1 MIITIIIILLWIIS
15 IIGGYLYIR
24 PKLKTTQQIDQ
35 ALANKNIELAKQNQE
50 LQVEY
55 KALQAG
61 IEENQKTAQFWTDYL
76 TKSQED
82 ALHLSDIYKKKCLDR
97 AKTDAERETEKIREE
112 YQKEI
117 EQYKSDYL
125 DLLAETADN
134 FQKEINQKIKEQN
147 ELDNEIKERENEI
160 QAYVELNKR
169 LYEEEHKND
178 YYRLCLS
185 DNDLTEIYELR
196 KITPTLKNSEPLMKA
211 IWKIYYEKPYT
222 DLIGRVVGN
231 GRHTGIYKITNIEN
245 KMCYVGQAVDI
256 AERWKTHIKRG
267 IGAEAPGNNKLYPA
281 MLSFGVEN
289 FTFEILEE
297 CDRSK
302 LSEREDYW
310 QDICKAKEFGYSIK

>member
-1 MIITIIIILLWIIS
+1 MIIIIILLWIIS

-35 ALANKNIELAKQNQE
+35 TLANTNIELAKQNQE
-50 LQVEY
+50 LQTKY

-76 TKSQED
+76 TKSQEY
-82 ALHLSDIYKKKCLDR
+82 ALHLSDSYKKTCIER
-97 AKTDAERETEKIREE
+97 AQKDADKEKKKIRQQ
-112 YQKEI
+112 YLDEI
-117 EQYKSDYL
+117 ETYKADYL
-125 DLLAETADN
+125 NLLAETADN

-147 ELDNEIKERENEI
+147 KLDDEIKERENEI

-185 DNDLTEIYELR
+185 DNDLTEIHELR

-222 DLIGRVVGN
+222 DLVGRVVGN

-256 AERWKTHIKRG
+256 ADRWKTHIKRG

-302 LSEREDYW
+302 LNEREDYW
-310 QDICKAKEFGYSIK
+310 QDVCKAKEFGYSIK

>member
-1 MIITIIIILLWIIS
+1 MIIIIILLWIIS

-35 ALANKNIELAKQNQE
+35 TLANTNIELAKQNQE
-50 LQVEY
+50 LQTEY
-55 KALQAG
+55 KALQVG

-82 ALHLSDIYKKKCLDR
+82 ALHLSDSYKKTCIER
-97 AKTDAERETEKIREE
+97 AQKDADIEIEKIRQQ
-112 YQKEI
+112 YLDEI
-117 EQYKSDYL
+117 ESYKADYL
-125 DLLAETADN
+125 NLLAETADN

-147 ELDNEIKERENEI
+147 KLDDEIKERENEI

-185 DNDLTEIYELR
+185 DNDLTEIHELR

-222 DLIGRVVGN
+222 DLVGRVVGN

-256 AERWKTHIKRG
+256 ADRWKTHIKRG

-302 LSEREDYW
+302 LNEREDYW
-310 QDICKAKEFGYSIK
+310 QDVCKAKEFGYSIK